1 MLVEGTSLLPFP
13 MQDWTPNL
21 GAKIPDDSGPK
32 NQKVDRSNIVT
43 NSMKTLKMVH
53 IKENLGFFL
62 REYLLITA
70 RIK

>member
-13 MQDWTPNL
+13 MQGWTPNL
-21 GAKIPDDSGPK
+21 GAKIPDASGPK

-53 IKENLGFFL
+53 IKENLFFFFKGVL
-62 REYLLITA
+62 VDNC
-70 RIK
+70 KN